1 MGKPAPLST
10 ALDREA
16 RTNAMF
22 STYTQAGREKIAT
35 ATFDAFKQRWEL
47 FCIASNHVVELVE
60 SILQH
65 IGSKCLIDETMGSA
79 SAGSVPVSLT
89 TASAS
94 R

>member
-10 ALDREA
+10 TLTREA
-16 RTNAMF
+16 RTNAVL
-22 STYTQAGREKIAT
+22 SAYTHAGREKIVA
-35 ATFDAFKQRWEL
+35 ATFEAFKQRWEL
-47 FCIASNHVVELVE
+47 FCIANNHVVELVE

-65 IGSKCLIDETMGSA
+65 IGSKCLINETMGSA
-79 SAGSVPVSLT
+79 SAGSAPASLA